1 MNVEVLASGSSGNA
15 VIINEE
21 ILLDCGVSFKK
32 LEPYYKK
39 LKLVFISH
47 VHIDHLNKSC
57 VKKLA
62 EKRPLLRFAVG
73 SWLVNDLI
81 ECGVNLKNIDV
92 LLMDVE
98 HNYKG
103 FSLIAFPLYHDVKTA
118 GIKLF
123 MNNEK
128 LIYATDT
135 CRLDHVEAKDYS
147 WYLIESN
154 YDEEEVEA
162 EIEQAKLEGTFCYRN
177 RVKETHLSVQQC
189 EEWLLKNMGDHSKF
203 IKMHQ
208 HVKKSN

>member
-1 MNVEVLASGSSGNA
+1 MNVEILASGSSGNA
-15 VIINEE
+15 VVINEE

-32 LEPYYKK
+32 IEPHHKN

-62 EKRPLLRFAVG
+62 ENRPLLRFAVG
-73 SWLVNDLI
+73 SWLVQPLLD
-81 ECGVNLKNIDV
+81 CGVSMRNIDV
-92 LLMDVE
+92 LLMNVE

-123 MNNEK
+123 MNGER

-135 CRLDHVEAKDYS
+135 CRLDHVEAKDFD

-154 YDEEEVEA
+154 YDEEEVEM
-162 EIEQAKLEGTFCYRN
+162 EIEQAKLEGTFCYKK
-177 RVKETHLSVQQC
+177 RVQGTHLSIQQC
-189 EEWLLKNMGDHSKF
+189 EEWLLKNMGDDSKF